1 MPQVPPPR
9 AARDPVD
16 FWERLQEE
24 TRQAPPQHLTR
35 RQDAVVRSFI
45 RGDIGK
51 EQASVALDREWQR
64 RRYQVAKVG
73 QYRLVSPKSAI
84 PPRSQTPMAV
94 AQQGKRKPLLTHQM
108 EVEKKGR

>member
-24 TRQAPPQHLTR
+24 TRQPPPHLSR

-94 AQQGKRKPLLTHQM
+94 AQQGKRKPLLTHLM
-108 EVEKKGR
+108 EVERKGR